1 MERPANLDPSFDDV
15 IKDAGTHKL
24 SMEEKIKYMEA
35 LHLNE
40 RERQVI
46 HEGGYIIGKQDGLE
60 EGIAKVAKNLLSM
73 GLSAE
78 TVSEATGLSAEEI
91 AAL

>member
-1 MERPANLDPSFDDV
+1 
-15 IKDAGTHKL
+15 
-24 SMEEKIKYMEA
+24 MEEKIKYMEA

-40 RERQVI
+40 RERLVI

-60 EGIAKVAKNLLSM
+60 EGRAEGLAKGLAKGKAEVAKNLLEM
-73 GLSAE
+73 GVPTE
-78 TVSEATGLSAEEI
+78 TVSKATGLSAKEI